1 MFKSTTFR
9 KLGLVVLLLVLNIG
23 LGIVSGTDWLRTPQ
37 VKLPDITA
45 TPGIKIPGMPDG
57 GLLTKTPDTS
67 KPADNVKPPADGKPP
82 ADAAKPADKP
92 GDTASPG
99 DSQKPQETV
108 NVTKI
113 EEVEQPS
120 GIKAFF
126 LKLLPAVQ
134 NLLLGGLMLAIAWL
148 VYNPIRN
155 ILNRALDS
163 SGASQRGKVVVIRG
177 AQLLYWGIA
186 IFLSASVIA
195 PEALSK
201 MFIGVSLFGAA
212 LTLALQ
218 GMMNDFI
225 CGVLLSF
232 SPRFKIGDEVQLVG
246 MEVKG
251 KVVDVGYLATIIE
264 TSDSTVTVPNRELW
278 SRATK
283 NMKPAPPPP
292 SKIILPP
299 GFDFN
304 KKD

>member
-9 KLGLVVLLLVLNIG
+9 KLGLVVLLLALNIG
-23 LGIVSGTDWLRTPQ
+23 LGIISGTDWMKPPQ

-45 TPGIKIPGMPDG
+45 TPGIKIPGVPDG
-57 GLLTKTPDTS
+57 GLLTG
-67 KPADNVKPPADGKPP
+67 KPADSGKPADTKPP
-82 ADAAKPADKP
+82 ADATKPQDKP
-92 GDTASPG
+92 GDHTASPP
-99 DSQKPQETV
+99 DQTTQKPQEPV
-108 NVTKI
+108 NATKI
-113 EEVEQPS
+113 EGEEPS
-120 GIKAFF
+120 GLKAFF
-126 LKLLPAVQ
+126 LRLLPSLQ
-134 NLLLGGLMLAIAWL
+134 NLLLGGLLLSIAWL
-148 VYNPIRN
+148 IYNPIRN
-155 ILNRALDS
+155 ILNRALDAS
-163 SGASQRGKVVVIRG
+163 HASQRGKIVVLR
-177 AQLLYWGIA
+177 ASQLLYWGIA

-264 TSDSTVTVPNRELW
+264 TSDATVTVPNRELW

-299 GFDFN
+299 GYDF
-304 KKD
+304 KKND